1 MAFHMDVKNCQ
12 QIDKSASGYSER
24 SWRHHAGGSLKV
36 FEMRENAERIYHAFP
51 APPVLDKVVRVVTAG
66 YIFARYR
73 VACHAINDAGRK
85 AGAVTV
91 ACNHL
96 NTRRNTLSEV
106 PTVMNLRG
114 KPHPDKFLR

>member
-1 MAFHMDVKNCQ
+1 
-12 QIDKSASGYSER
+12 
-24 SWRHHAGGSLKV
+24 
-36 FEMRENAERIYHAFP
+36 MRENAERIYHAFP
-51 APPVLDKVVRVVTAG
+51 APPVLDKVVRVVTGGTFSQDIAW
-66 YIFARYR
+66 
-73 VACHAINDAGRK
+73 HAMRLMTRGGK

-91 ACNHL
+91 AWNHL